1 MSVSVEVLCKETNKT
16 VWTETHKS
24 DVEADRAVEQL
35 MLNHFHPDHFNFRKG
50 GELNGTSS
58 SLSH

>member
-1 MSVSVEVLCKETNKT
+1 LSVSVEVLCKETNKT

-35 MLNHFHPDHFNFRKG
+35 MLNHFNPDHFNFRK
-50 GELNGTSS
+50 EVN
-58 SLSH
+58 